1 MSHAAP
7 CEPDNAIAASHRRR
21 SARSYNDIKEL
32 LIGTRRLRCVYFGM
46 LILTRRAGETLRIGE
61 NVEVTVMA
69 INGAQVRI
77 GIKAP
82 RTVVVDRE
90 EIAERKRR
98 DREALAS
105 QTDRDS

>member
-1 MSHAAP
+1 
-7 CEPDNAIAASHRRR
+7 
-21 SARSYNDIKEL
+21 
-32 LIGTRRLRCVYFGM
+32 M
-46 LILTRRAGETLRIGE
+46 LILTRRAGETLRIGD

-98 DREALAS
+98 DKEALTS
-105 QTDRDS
+105 QSGGT

>member
-1 MSHAAP
+1 
-7 CEPDNAIAASHRRR
+7 
-21 SARSYNDIKEL
+21 
-32 LIGTRRLRCVYFGM
+32 M

-82 RTVVVDRE
+82 RHVIVDRE

-98 DREALAS
+98 DRESTVS
-105 QTDRDS
+105 QMDRGV

>member
-1 MSHAAP
+1 
-7 CEPDNAIAASHRRR
+7 
-21 SARSYNDIKEL
+21 
-32 LIGTRRLRCVYFGM
+32 M

-61 NVEVTVMA
+61 EVEVTVMA

-82 RTVVVDRE
+82 RNVVVDRE

-105 QTDRDS
+105 QPNRDV

>member
-1 MSHAAP
+1 MSHAALRQR
-7 CEPDNAIAASHRRR
+7 NGAIAAAHLGW
-21 SARSYNDIKEL
+21 SARSYNDIKEF
-32 LIGTRRLRCVYFGM
+32 LIGTERRPCVNPHM

-98 DREALAS
+98 DREALSS
-105 QTDRDS
+105 QSDRDS